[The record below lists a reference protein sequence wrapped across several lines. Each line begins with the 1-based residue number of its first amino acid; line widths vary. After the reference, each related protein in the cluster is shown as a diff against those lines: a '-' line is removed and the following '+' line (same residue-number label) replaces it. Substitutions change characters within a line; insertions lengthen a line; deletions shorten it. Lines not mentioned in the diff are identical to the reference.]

1 MINPKDFLSSPA
13 SSISDE
19 EIEEIS
25 GTFSCPEQ
33 GCYIVSTDGLFNPNT
48 RVVTWTCSD
57 GHNGKA
63 TI

>member
-1 MINPKDFLSSPA
+1 MIDPKDFLSPPVSFV
-13 SSISDE
+13 SSD

-33 GCYIVSTDGLFNPNT
+33 GCYLVSTEGLLNPNT
-48 RVVTWTCSD
+48 RVVTWICSD

-63 TI
+63 SI